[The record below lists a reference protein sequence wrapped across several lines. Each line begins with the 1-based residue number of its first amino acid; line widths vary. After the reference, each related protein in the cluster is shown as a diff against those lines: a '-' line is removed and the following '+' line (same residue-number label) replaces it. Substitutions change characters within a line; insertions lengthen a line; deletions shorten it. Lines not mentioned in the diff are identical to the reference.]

1 MFLQKHIEIQ
11 VSGLSVMPQ
20 SYVPSRCLCLFVFSM
35 KKRIKY
41 IFCTCCSA
49 MCNFNSLFPTGVF
62 DNCSHSLSDKGWSVG
77 IRTFE
82 PGSTKDARFYFTL
95 RTDRA
100 VKATTVY
107 SHQRYRANAWTH
119 LMATY
124 DGLHMTLYTDGAKVC
139 HFELCPYL
147 TINLLIC

>member
-1 MFLQKHIEIQ
+1 
-11 VSGLSVMPQ
+11 
-20 SYVPSRCLCLFVFSM
+20 
-35 KKRIKY
+35 
-41 IFCTCCSA
+41 
-49 MCNFNSLFPTGVF
+49 MCNSVFPTGVF

-82 PGSTKDARFYFTL
+82 PGSTKDARFYFSL

-107 SHQRYRANAWTH
+107 SHQRYRADSWTH

-124 DGLHMTLYTDGAKVC
+124 DGLHMTLYTNGAKVC
-139 HFELCPYL
+139 HFKLCLYL
-147 TINLLIC
+147 FQHQVVDLSLTK